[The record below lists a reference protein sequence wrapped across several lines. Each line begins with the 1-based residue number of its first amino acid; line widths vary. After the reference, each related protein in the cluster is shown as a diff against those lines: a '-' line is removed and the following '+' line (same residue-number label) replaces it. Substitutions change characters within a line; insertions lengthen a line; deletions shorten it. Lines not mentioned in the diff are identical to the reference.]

1 ILSTN
6 VLAQE
11 LFSEFS
17 IRDNLIRMIFLDAAA
32 TCCPDAWRAHARDA
46 IACLRRG
53 YRHSPADGARSG
65 LVSELLRSSTPFRT
79 MWPQRD

>member
-1 ILSTN
+1 MEITDPRVPHPGTEVHALVPRLAATPAITVNHVGDILSTN

-32 TCCPDAWRAHARDA
+32 TCCPDAWRAHA
-46 IACLRRG
+46 
-53 YRHSPADGARSG
+53 
-65 LVSELLRSSTPFRT
+65 
-79 MWPQRD
+79 